1 LRGNNSAWE
10 EAPQLI
16 SPCNLQLKR
25 EQLLLITL
33 QRGRVAMNCRTV
45 IWGSVATLGVI
56 LIAAGITLT
65 QIGDGIVEDLVHQK
79 LSLTDETS
87 DGYKYFITPPVPV
100 KANFTF
106 FEVTNPDDVTSG
118 GVPNLRERGPYVFT
132 EHREKRNINRT
143 GTSIKYGQHKYY
155 TFLKELSCSD
165 CEETDTVNIIN
176 MPLLGLIGKLGR
188 MRGITG
194 AGALGKIF
202 TAAQNEFEGMG
213 FEGIVM
219 TVSVRDFLF
228 DGIKTGS
235 SGWMIGLKPNE
246 EQGSVL
252 YITDRL
258 PITVFDPVN
267 GFALF
272 NHKNDTMENEWY
284 EVETELSSWEKHTMI
299 TKWGQQKKLNEE
311 TSENNMLTDLFGAR
325 SYQWG
330 DGKNG
335 DQFWGGLADVD
346 GNKSGNNTCNIL
358 KGTDGNQF
366 PPGVQKENPQWIFNP
381 APCRSIFVEH
391 TQEVDIEDIPTLEF
405 AVPQDGAN
413 INKSINVCA
422 CESLAD
428 YNLANGNN
436 NDGSCIKRTPSD
448 SDTLDLSTCP
458 PEVTAG
464 CTDGIQDLY
473 HCQGAATT
481 LSYPHFYLAESQT
494 KYFTGLNPDPEKH
507 RLYLNVEPRTG
518 MTLKLHSR
526 IQLNVPLI
534 NAETLKWHE
543 SSFNK
548 FEDTIPFLAN
558 VPDIPNFPVVWIDL
572 GADVESDPDLV
583 DKLISELVRP
593 VLILE
598 IGQYVAIGVG
608 AALVVAAL
616 FFAVN
621 FYCLS
626 SF

>member
-1 LRGNNSAWE
+1 
-10 EAPQLI
+10 
-16 SPCNLQLKR
+16 
-25 EQLLLITL
+25 
-33 QRGRVAMNCRTV
+33 MNCRTV

-106 FEVTNPDDVTSG
+106 FEVTNPEDVSAGLT
-118 GVPNLRERGPYVFT
+118 PNLQERGPYVFT
-132 EHREKRNINRT
+132 EHREKRNLLRN
-143 GTSIKYGQHKYY
+143 GTTIKYGQYKYY
-155 TFLKELSCSD
+155 TFLKELSCSG

-176 MPLLGLIGKLGR
+176 MPLLGLIGKAHR
-188 MRGITG
+188 MGGITG
-194 AGALGKIF
+194 SGPLNMIAEASNPEDPKY
-202 TAAQNEFEGMG
+202 NNFEGMG
-213 FEGIVM
+213 FEGLVM
-219 TVSVRDFLF
+219 PVSVRDFLF

-235 SGWMIGLKPNE
+235 SGWMIGMQMINGQPQLVDK
-246 EQGSVL
+246 VT

-258 PITVFDPVN
+258 PITVFGLDPLVEN

-284 EVETELSSWEKHTMI
+284 EVETEQSGWENHTMI
-299 TKWGQQKKLNEE
+299 TKWGQQKRPNEE
-311 TSENNMLTDLFGAR
+311 TTDWMSENNMLPDLYNAK

-330 DGKNG
+330 SDSGDKYWNG
-335 DQFWGGLADVD
+335 QADVD
-346 GNKSGNNTCNIL
+346 GNKLGNNTCNIL
-358 KGTDGNQF
+358 RGTDGNQF
-366 PPGVQKENPQWIFNP
+366 PPGVQKENPLWIFNP

-391 TQEVDIEDIPTLEF
+391 TKEMDIEGIPTLEF
-405 AVPQDGAN
+405 AVPKDGAN

-428 YNLANGNN
+428 YNLHHGYN
-436 NDGSCIKRTPSD
+436 NDGSCIKRPRTHSNQMGISEY
-448 SDTLDLSTCP
+448 SDTLDLSECVA
-458 PEVTAG
+458 EVTAG

-473 HCQGAATT
+473 YCQGAATT
-481 LSYPHFYLAESQT
+481 LSYPHFYLAESQLQ
-494 KYFTGLNPDPEKH
+494 YFTGLNPDPEKH

-534 NAETLKWHE
+534 N
-543 SSFNK
+543 SSTISSNTWFHK
-548 FEDTIPFLAN
+548 TIPFLDN
-558 VPDIPNFPVVWIDL
+558 VQDIPHFPVVWIDL

-616 FFAVN
+616 FFAVI
-621 FYCLS
+621 FSIWCKPS
-626 SF
+626 TV